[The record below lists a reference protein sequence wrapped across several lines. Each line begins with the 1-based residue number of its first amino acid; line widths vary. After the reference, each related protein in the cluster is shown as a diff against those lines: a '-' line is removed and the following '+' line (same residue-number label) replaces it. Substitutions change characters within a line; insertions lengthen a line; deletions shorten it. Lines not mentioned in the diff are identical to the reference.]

1 MSLSYR
7 DFSREVSSTSFGVR
21 SLADNATYAAA
32 LSALETAI
40 DAVINGELADRNEQ
54 LPEKLSNAAGGAGS
68 SREYKLLI
76 RYEDNTSKK
85 LYTFSIP
92 TFDISTVT
100 MIIDTDFVDMT
111 QAPADQLKTDIE
123 ALVASPEGNQIT
135 VLQMVSVG
143 RNL

>member
-1 MSLSYR
+1 M
-7 DFSREVSSTSFGVR
+7 R
-21 SLADNATYAAA
+21 SLADNATFS
-32 LSALETAI
+32 SALTALESAI
-40 DAVINGELADRNEQ
+40 GAVTNGELSDRNQQ
-54 LPEKLSNAAGGAGS
+54 LPERVSNAAGGTGS

-100 MIIDTDFVDMT
+100 MITDTDFVNM
-111 QAPADQLKTDIE
+111 ALSPADQLKTDIE
-123 ALVASPEGNQIT
+123 ALVASPEGNPVT